1 MSKKVKGST
10 NNYHGGNMKKIKY
23 TKSQLQKD
31 IISLERL
38 RHSPTFKQWKT
49 HIQGAIIYRL
59 GFFRRKLRELEGGK

>member
-1 MSKKVKGST
+1 
-10 NNYHGGNMKKIKY
+10 MKKIKY